1 MRILRATVR
10 WPRIAVVAAAAAAA
24 AHAADPV
31 KPAPGLEAAVHASW
45 TRLPLRDWAERTAK
59 IAGEPVILDRRLDPT
74 TTITLDCR
82 GEPLRQVMATVA
94 AQAGA
99 EVDELRSTIRL
110 VPRDRAGL
118 AASADEA
125 LAGTVTKMTAPV
137 RRRASAREAWAWPD
151 GARPR
156 ELVSAAARE
165 AGVAIEGIDTIPHDH
180 FPAAD
185 LPPLSLA
192 ERLDLVLAHFDR
204 RVQWEVDQAAGR
216 IVAIDDGIPPRAAAG
231 KRPDARAAARPRT
244 TVRLKDAFT
253 LRVEAPLDQT
263 LAAIAKRLDLRL
275 DLDVASLQ
283 ARGIA
288 TGEIIRADVKDVSRN
303 DLLRAILAPLGLDW
317 QIEADTLRVFA
328 PPR

>member
-1 MRILRATVR
+1 MVTAV
-10 WPRIAVVAAAAAAA
+10 AVVAA
-24 AHAADPV
+24 HAAEPV

-82 GEPLRQVMATVA
+82 GEPLREIIATVA

-125 LAGTVTKMTAPV
+125 LAATVAKLPAGI
-137 RRRASAREAWAWPD
+137 RRQASAREPWAWPD

-165 AGVAIEGIDTIPHDH
+165 AGVSLEGIDLIPHDH

-204 RVQWEVDQAAGR
+204 RVQWGGDQAAGR
-216 IVAIDDGIPPRAAAG
+216 IVPIDNGIAPRAAAG
-231 KRPDARAAARPRT
+231 KRPDARAAARPRA

-275 DLDVASLQ
+275 DLDAASLQ

-288 TGEIIRADVKDVSRN
+288 TDEIIRADVMDGSRN

-328 PPR
+328 PQR